1 MKAKKMI
8 CTLVALVMTISLC
21 ACGGTGASGSNTSGK
36 SLYEQ
41 GLGVISLMS
50 EAASAEEY
58 AGAYTG
64 NPEILAII
72 QNVGAGDYTA
82 PKAVY
87 SLSVSDEVLLSM
99 LGLENLNGISA
110 ELKENL
116 LSRSFGSLIIQINGY
131 AGVNNLAASSVLTL
145 GKSFVSSSSM
155 TWKKKLPDSTPEPI
169 WTPSHSCVNWCRKPI
184 STATLKTAPRFSTPQ
199 DLLLPCR
206 RNMKL
211 AAVSAWTYFSPLQQ
225 SFPFPPPR
233 WGCGIRRDFI
243 R

>member
-145 GKSFVSSSSM
+145 GKSFVDSSL
-155 TWKKKLPDSTPEPI
+155 TEDVIYIYTFENAFPVAVT
-169 WTPSHSCVNWCRKPI
+169 
-184 STATLKTAPRFSTPQ
+184 FSVGE
-199 DLLLPCR
+199 
-206 RNMKL
+206 NG
-211 AAVSAWTYFSPLQQ
+211 AVSAGGNFIMYEEFACGTLAEVQEFFSEFGAVVAEVELK
-225 SFPFPPPR
+225 
-233 WGCGIRRDFI
+233 
-243 R
+243 